1 MIKDYFVF
9 AYQSA
14 KNRKVRS
21 WLTMIG
27 IFIGIAAVV
36 ALVSLSQGMQ
46 EAINQ
51 EFVKLGSDKLIVS
64 AAGSSFGPPGTA
76 VSNPLTTEDEDV
88 IEKVKGV
95 DVAVGRL
102 LRTARIEFSNEIVYD
117 YIVSMP
123 DDSEGFQLA
132 IEANDYSV
140 ESGRMLDKDDKNKV
154 VLGYNTA
161 NDLFDEKIELRDK
174 INIQH
179 QYFEVVGIME
189 DSGNPQKDDTIL
201 VPEVAVRKILDI
213 GDEFDLIP
221 LKVLPGED
229 LEVVSENLADELRK
243 SRDVE
248 EGKEDFSIQTPGDIL
263 DALNNILAIVQ
274 GVLVGIAAISLLVG
288 GIGIMNTMYTAVSE
302 RTREIG
308 IMKSLGAKNNDI
320 LYMFMIESGFLGF
333 FGGLVGIAL
342 GFTISKIVEYVAYQ
356 MFGSSLIQAH
366 FSPFL
371 LIGMLMF
378 GFLVGMFS
386 GMFPARQAA
395 KLKPVDALR
404 K

>member
-1 MIKDYFVF
+1 MIKDYFLF
-9 AYQSA
+9 AYKSA
-14 KNRKVRS
+14 KNRKIRS

-46 EAINQ
+46 EAINE

-76 VSNPLTTEDEDV
+76 VSNPLTIDDEEI
-88 IEKVKGV
+88 IERTKGV

-102 LRTARIEFSNEIVYD
+102 LRNARIEFSGEIIYD
-117 YIVSMP
+117 YIISTP
-123 DDSEGFQLA
+123 DDNEGLELA
-132 IEANDYSV
+132 IESNDYV
-140 ESGRMLDKDDKNKV
+140 IESGRMLDKDDKFKI
-154 VLGYNTA
+154 VLGYNVA
-161 NDLFDEKIELRDK
+161 DDMFDEKVELRDK
-174 INIQH
+174 INIQNH
-179 QYFEVVGIME
+179 NFDVVGILE

-201 VPEVAVRKILDI
+201 VPEVAVREILDI
-213 GDEFDLIP
+213 ENEFDIIP

-229 LEVVSENLADELRK
+229 LDTVSENLAEELRK
-243 SRDVE
+243 FRNVE

-333 FGGLVGIAL
+333 FGGVVGVLL
-342 GFTISKIVEYVAYQ
+342 GFGISKLVEYVAYQ
-356 MFGSSLIQAH
+356 MYGSSLIQAQ

-378 GFLVGMFS
+378 GFSVGMLS

-395 KLKPVDALR
+395 KLKPVDSLR